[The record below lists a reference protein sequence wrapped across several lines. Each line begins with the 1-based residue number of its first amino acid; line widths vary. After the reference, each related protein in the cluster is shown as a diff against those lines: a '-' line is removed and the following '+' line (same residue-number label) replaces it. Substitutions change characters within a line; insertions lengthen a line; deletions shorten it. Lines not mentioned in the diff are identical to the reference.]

1 MMKMNFSY
9 NLSVLLLV
17 FSYFCVLIDGISLM
31 NNIYATKLS
40 TISLLSIVLSTGVLI
55 TGCSVGAKKTPQP
68 ISSPPLIAKKLQ
80 SPSLSYLPEVIAVD
94 DESQIT
100 AAQWMLIAQSNY
112 QAQKYARSLRAA
124 TKALEF
130 DAQSL
135 EARQLAMLSAVKIT
149 ETNIDSYQDDVTLS
163 SSNKSELKTTLENLT
178 TLLNT
183 SDE

>member
-1 MMKMNFSY
+1 
-9 NLSVLLLV
+9 
-17 FSYFCVLIDGISLM
+17 
-31 NNIYATKLS
+31 
-40 TISLLSIVLSTGVLI
+40 
-55 TGCSVGAKKTPQP
+55 
-68 ISSPPLIAKKLQ
+68 
-80 SPSLSYLPEVIAVD
+80 
-94 DESQIT
+94 
-100 AAQWMLIAQSNY
+100 MLIAQSNY

>member
-1 MMKMNFSY
+1 
-9 NLSVLLLV
+9 
-17 FSYFCVLIDGISLM
+17 M

-55 TGCSVGAKKTPQP
+55 TGCSIGAKKTSQP
-68 ISSPPLIAKKLQ
+68 STSQPLIAKKLQ
-80 SPSLSYLPEVIAVD
+80 SPSWSYFPEVIAVG
-94 DESQIT
+94 DESQLT
-100 AAQWMLIAQSNY
+100 AAQWMIIAQKNY

-124 TKALEF
+124 SKALEF
-130 DAQSL
+130 DAQSV

-163 SSNKSELKTTLENLT
+163 SSDKRDLKTTLENLT